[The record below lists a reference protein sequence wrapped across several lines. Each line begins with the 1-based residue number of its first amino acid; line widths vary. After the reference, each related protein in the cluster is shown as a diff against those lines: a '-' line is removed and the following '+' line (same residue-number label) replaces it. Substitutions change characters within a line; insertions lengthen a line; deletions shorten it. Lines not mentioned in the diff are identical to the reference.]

1 MSSAFMQT
9 PTFLKASTASS
20 TTNLFEKKPVE
31 RGVSIDQDGK
41 SNIWAIEPKV
51 EVDSSSNEEKVKKG
65 LLAVGGL
72 GLAVVGAGLI
82 LTNLPNMDNY

>member
-1 MSSAFMQT
+1 MQT
-9 PTFLKASTASS
+9 PTFLKSSTTSS

>member
-1 MSSAFMQT
+1 VQT
-9 PTFLKASTASS
+9 PTFLKSSTASS

-31 RGVSIDQDGK
+31 RGVSIGQDGK

-51 EVDSSSNEEKVKKG
+51 EVESSSNEEKVKKG

>member
-1 MSSAFMQT
+1 M
-9 PTFLKASTASS
+9 
-20 TTNLFEKKPVE
+20 
-31 RGVSIDQDGK
+31 SIDQDGK